1 MPSSNNPPPWLGITG
16 ISRADMKDNAQVS
29 VVQYDGNARPG
40 ELVVEQTALN
50 LFAGNNDGNLVLLAN
65 ANAVK
70 YYGNFYDT
78 ANQNNSVGNINY
90 MSLDTTVSNNHIV
103 INNGN
108 EITADFN
115 GVYNIQ
121 FSAQFLKTGGGT
133 SNMEIWLEK
142 NGTAVPYSGTGI
154 TMSGNNA
161 KYVAAWNFVEELD
174 SGEYV
179 KLAWW
184 SSDAGIDIVSPASEG
199 PGPAIPSIIVT
210 VTQV

>member
-1 MPSSNNPPPWLGITG
+1 MASPPPPYADITG
-16 ISRADMKDNAQVS
+16 ISRAAMKDNAQVTI
-29 VVQYDGNARPG
+29 VQYDGNARPA
-40 ELVVEQTALN
+40 ELVVEQNALN
-50 LFAGNNDGNLVLLAN
+50 LFVGDNNGNLILLAN

-78 ANQNNSVGNINY
+78 TNQNNSTGNINY
-90 MSLDTTVSNNHIV
+90 MALNTTVSNNHIV
-103 INNGN
+103 INNGT
-108 EITADFN
+108 EITAEFD

-121 FSAQFLKTGGGT
+121 FSAQFLKTGGGS

-154 TMSGNNA
+154 TMSGNND
-161 KYVAAWNFVEELD
+161 KYVAAWNFIEELD
-174 SGEYV
+174 AGEYV

-184 SSDAGIDIVSPASEG
+184 SSDAGIDIIAPASEG
-199 PGPAIPSIIVT
+199 PGPAVPSVIVT